1 MSIGPF
7 SSYSPPAVYVQTIGQ
22 QTAPTLLGGIR
33 IPVLIGVA
41 QQSLSQS
48 NFEMIRGSSSVADT
62 PIFGEDASGQWLVG
76 GTPQNPILGNQNG
89 NLFQFRVRNFPIV
102 DGSGR
107 GLVTY
112 DATKVSVSVNG
123 QQVVASAVDGANG
136 IITLLVPPQSTDVVS
151 VNYYFHRKD
160 TRITDDVSSQV
171 TSTTATLIAPKAET
185 YSITTGVNDT
195 LTITLND
202 ATQYSVTLTPGTAR
216 VASDVANNINA
227 AAIPDFAAS
236 VHVDANGLN
245 HLQLSANGN
254 ILIGNGNANGAFGFS
269 PGDYTNRTI
278 TFRVFQGPIVDGSD
292 GGITTTD
299 PSKVTVLVNG
309 QQVLASA
316 VDGKNR
322 YVTLS
327 SAPFVGSTVTITYWF
342 NTFQDTFDFLPNSNV
357 LNVSNVGIAPGRSD
371 YINGAD
377 FIVENEGSQSIIQWG
392 TAFAVSS
399 GITTGSVPFDS
410 TKIVG
415 MLVDNRMFGAL
426 CTRFTD
432 PTTSTVSVTQ
442 FVLPLS
448 PTTGNGRD
456 TPLSQSLFTTIT
468 NGRQDLAT
476 VRPDLVIAYVGK
488 SWRDALAHPP
498 VTVLSVDST
507 TNTIT
512 LKNPVPADYNV
523 YATFWYNLIDDDQFT
538 FTVVTPGPSGTGTYT
553 ISDQSTGQNLFGV
566 TFGTKSGLSKVIQ
579 WPSGSEQIPDAF
591 HTGTGRA
598 VSETVTVTF
607 KDALDPA
614 THASFSNGSP
624 EPYDLYAATEKFGG
638 IKIDGGAA
646 MTIDLSQ
653 PYEATLIGQPVADP
667 FTAIAASTY
676 LQLIIDGVT
685 LAPVALVG
693 LTTLAGVAAAIN
705 TVVDADTQTHPDGS
719 GTFHSTLPNALATVV
734 AYGTGFNI
742 LSISGRKIGSTA
754 LSATDGLIS
763 TVLVLPP
770 TGAGQIDGSYGIG
783 LAPNETSVGSYNAI
797 NHPAT
802 LIGSV
807 SAPYSITAGIN
818 DSLQLNV
825 NGVDV
830 TTTIPVSGL
839 LADAVTAINA
849 AATVAFGGATTIA
862 YSGAGINANKLQLM
876 APTTVLTANSV
887 ITVKLSGTANVV
899 LGFTPGETVQR
910 VQPTAAALATAL
922 NANSTFAAAGVAYA
936 VLVSGLGK
944 YLEINSLSAGSTSTI
959 AFTSVANTAFV
970 TDTGIG
976 IVPGVSGAIGENA
989 QAGFQVTSSNATNG
1003 SAGVGFPG
1011 QTYTDARTGLR
1022 FTVLPV
1028 TGDYDD
1034 NGHFTLLVN
1043 QTFTTN
1049 ASVPI
1054 RAVHGAELTVYNTY
1068 NMGINTTA
1076 LVNTYALVNG
1086 AEPAIGDVYYISYNY
1101 EKTDLTTA
1109 LYRDSRLILQ
1119 AFGPPTTDNPL
1130 ALAARIAQLNGSV
1143 LIGLKQVLRVPGTSQ
1158 ASAASFMAAIDE
1170 QKKPIAGQTNQD
1182 VIVPLTT
1189 DPSVMSYLNQHCI
1202 FMGAPRQEGE
1212 RIGIVGTATG
1222 TSPLGV
1228 SAIAKGLSSS
1238 LMIVTYPDS
1247 YVIGVQDAQGNTTN
1261 QLVDGSYMAAAIAG
1275 VMTNP
1280 AFDVATPLTRRQ
1292 VLGFLQL
1299 GHLLDPTEAN
1309 QVAVNGVTIIE
1320 SVSTGM
1326 RVRHG
1331 LTTDMSS
1338 VITRTPSVTVTI
1350 QYVQQQVRAA
1360 LDPFIG
1366 QKLTGTI
1373 VKSVETAMVGTF
1385 ATLIDKQIVS
1395 SVAGIEVATDPADST
1410 VLRASCVYIPVFPLE
1425 YIVVTLGI
1433 RVSS

>member
-1 MSIGPF
+1 MIGPF
-7 SSYSPPAVYVQTIGQ
+7 NTYAPPRVYTSTIAQ
-22 QTAPTLLGGIR
+22 NTVPTLLGGIR
-33 IPVLIGVA
+33 VPVLIGPA
-41 QQSLSQS
+41 QESISQT

-62 PIFGEDASGQWLVG
+62 PIFGEDVTGQWIVG
-76 GTPQNPILGNQNG
+76 GTAQNPTLGNQNG

-112 DATKVSVSVNG
+112 DSTKVSVSVNG
-123 QQVVASAVDGANG
+123 QQVVASAVNGATG
-136 IITLLVPPQSTDVVS
+136 IITILVPPQPTDVVS
-151 VNYYFHRKD
+151 VNYYFHRGD

-171 TSTTATLIAPKAET
+171 SSGIAALVAPKAEP
-185 YSITTGVNDT
+185 YSITTGTSDT
-195 LTITLND
+195 LVITLND
-202 ATQYSVTLTPGTAR
+202 STQYSIVLTPGASR

-227 AAIPDFAAS
+227 AAIPGFTAS
-236 VHVDANGLN
+236 VHIDADNLN

-254 ILIGNGNANGAFGFS
+254 ILIGNGNADGAFGFS
-269 PGDYTNRTI
+269 PGDYTSRVT
-278 TFRVFQGPIVDGSD
+278 TFRVFQGPIVDGSG

-309 QQVLASA
+309 TQVLASA

-327 SAPFVGSTVTITYWF
+327 SAPFDGSTITITYWF
-342 NTFQDTFDFLPNSNV
+342 NTFQDTFDYLPNSNI
-357 LNVSNVGIAPGRSD
+357 LNVVNVGIAPGRAD
-371 YINGAD
+371 YIQGAD
-377 FIVENEGSQSIIQWG
+377 YIVVNEGSQSIIQWG
-392 TAFAVSS
+392 TAFAISA
-399 GITTGSVPFDS
+399 GTTTGSVAFDS

-426 CTRFTD
+426 CTRYTD

-442 FVLPLS
+442 FLLPLS

-488 SWRDALAHPP
+488 TWADALAHPP
-498 VTVLSVDST
+498 VKVLSVDST

-512 LKNPVPADYNV
+512 LQKPVPADYNV
-523 YATFWYNLIDDDQFT
+523 YATFWYNVIDDDQFT

-553 ISDQSTGQNLFGV
+553 ITDQATGSNLFGV
-566 TFGTKSGLSKVIQ
+566 TFGVKSGLAQVVQ
-579 WPSGSEQIPDAF
+579 WPSGDEQIPDAF
-591 HTGTGRA
+591 HTGGGKA

-607 KDALDPA
+607 SNALA
-614 THASFSNGSP
+614 THASFTNANP
-624 EPYDLYAATEKFGG
+624 EPYDIYNHTRTFGTVDV
-638 IKIDGGAA
+638 DGNTFSADLGVFYDA
-646 MTIDLSQ
+646 ML
-653 PYEATLIGQPVADP
+653 LGQPVADP
-667 FTAIAASTY
+667 FPAIAASTY
-676 LQLIIDGVT
+676 LQLVIDKVT
-685 LAPVALVG
+685 LVVVPLAG
-693 LTTLAGVAAAIN
+693 LTTVAGVAGAIN
-705 TVVDADTQTHPDGS
+705 TVVDADAQVHPDGS
-719 GTFHSTLPNALATVV
+719 GTFHSTLANDLATVV
-734 AYGTGFNI
+734 PYGTGFNI
-742 LSISGRKIGSTA
+742 LAIQGRKTA
-754 LSATDGLIS
+754 SAALTATNGLIS
-763 TVLVLPP
+763 SVLVLPP
-770 TGAGQIDGSYGIG
+770 TGAGQIDGSYAVG
-783 LAPNETSVGSYNAI
+783 LAPNKASYGSYDAI
-797 NHPAT
+797 NQPAT
-802 LIGSV
+802 LVGTV
-807 SAPYSITAGIN
+807 SAAYSITAGVN
-818 DSLQLNV
+818 DSFQINV
-825 NGVDV
+825 DGVDV
-830 TTTIPVSGL
+830 TTTIPTSGL

-849 AATVAFGGATTIA
+849 AATIAFGGLTTIA
-862 YSGAGINANKLQLM
+862 YAGAGINANKLQLIS
-876 APTTVLTANSV
+876 TTN
-887 ITVKLSGTANVV
+887 TVSSAIAIKTSGTANVV
-899 LGFTPGETVQR
+899 LGFTPGATVQR
-910 VQPTAAALATAL
+910 LQPTAAAIATSL
-922 NANSTFAAAGVAYA
+922 NFSSVFNPWAVAYA
-936 VLVSGLGK
+936 IPVQGLGS
-944 YLEINSLSAGSTSTI
+944 YLEINSQTTGSGSTISFASTVDTTFI
-959 AFTSVANTAFV
+959 
-970 TDTGIG
+970 TDTNIG
-976 IVPGVSGAIGENA
+976 IVPGVSGAIGEAA
-989 QAGFQVTSSNATNG
+989 QSMFTVTSSSASG
-1003 SAGVGFPG
+1003 SAGTGYPG
-1011 QTYTDARTGLR
+1011 QTYTDAGTGLR

-1028 TGDYDD
+1028 VGGYTPAGY
-1034 NGHFTLLVN
+1034 FTLLVN

-1049 ASVPI
+1049 ASIPI
-1054 RAVHGAELTVYNTY
+1054 FAVHGVELIVYNTY

-1076 LVNTYALVNG
+1076 LVNTYALTTG

-1101 EKTDLTTA
+1101 EKSDLTTA

-1119 AFGPPTTDNPL
+1119 AFGAPTTDNPL
-1130 ALAARIAQLNGSV
+1130 ALAARITQLNGAV
-1143 LIGLKQVLRVPGTSQ
+1143 LVGLKQVLRAPGTSQ
-1158 ASAASFMAAIDE
+1158 ASASDYMAAIDE
-1170 QKKPIAGQTNQD
+1170 QRKPIAGQTNQD

-1189 DPSVMSYLNQHCI
+1189 DPTVFSYLNQHAI
-1202 FMGAPRQEGE
+1202 FMGAPRQEAE

-1228 SAIAKGLSSS
+1228 SAIAQGLSSA
-1238 LMIVTYPDS
+1238 LMVVTYPDS

-1280 AFDVATPLTRRQ
+1280 AFDVATPLTRRN

-1320 SVSTGM
+1320 QVSTGM

-1385 ATLIDKQIVS
+1385 ANLIDKQIVS
-1395 SVAGIEVATDPADST
+1395 SVAGIEVMVSPTDPTSLQTSA
-1410 VLRASCVYIPVFPLE
+1410 VYIPVFPLE
-1425 YIVVTLGI
+1425 YIVCVLSI